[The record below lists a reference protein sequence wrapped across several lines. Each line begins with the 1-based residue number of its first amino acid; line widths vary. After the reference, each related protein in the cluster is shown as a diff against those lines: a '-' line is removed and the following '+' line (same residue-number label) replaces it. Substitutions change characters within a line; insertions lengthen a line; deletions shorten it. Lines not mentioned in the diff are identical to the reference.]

1 MSGSNGAKTFK
12 SISLLLI
19 VAGIVTLVF
28 GLIGLSNSKKTNKTM
43 DQLKTYYE
51 QMGNSSTE
59 NGYGYATP
67 RASTSADQ
75 SSATFKTFDDW
86 YGKSTTYSYA
96 IIALSAIHIIAGIL
110 GIILAEAGSGVKIAI
125 GAVLVA
131 GAIGVIVYPMISN
144 RKEYD
149 QIEAAFS
156 LMTELFK
163 AIGGMGGGSLP
174 SDMEFKMVA
183 LKPFSQIITY
193 TGLVLGFAYLGGAFF
208 TGGGSS
214 SKVSASSSHSGMNP
228 VNNDDFFAQFNKPP
242 VPQQQRPM
250 GTPPQGMP
258 QQQRPMGTPPQGM
271 PQQQRPMGAPPQG
284 MPQQQRPMGAP
295 PQGMPQQQRPMG
307 APPQGMPQQQRPMG
321 APPQGMPQ
329 QQRPMGAPPQ
339 GMPQQQR
346 PMGAP
351 PQGMPQQQRPVG
363 APQGMPQQFR
373 PSPNAAAA
381 QNLRP
386 APGVRPPA
394 PQPPQ
399 PPQDP
404 AATGTMDE
412 VALPSAEDLE
422 RLLGGMNGQK

>member
-131 GAIGVIVYPMISN
+131 GAIGVVVYPMISN

-183 LKPFSQIITY
+183 LKPFSQIKI
-193 TGLVLGFAYLGGAFF
+193 
-208 TGGGSS
+208 
-214 SKVSASSSHSGMNP
+214 
-228 VNNDDFFAQFNKPP
+228 
-242 VPQQQRPM
+242 
-250 GTPPQGMP
+250 
-258 QQQRPMGTPPQGM
+258 
-271 PQQQRPMGAPPQG
+271 
-284 MPQQQRPMGAP
+284 
-295 PQGMPQQQRPMG
+295 
-307 APPQGMPQQQRPMG
+307 
-321 APPQGMPQ
+321 
-329 QQRPMGAPPQ
+329 
-339 GMPQQQR
+339 
-346 PMGAP
+346 
-351 PQGMPQQQRPVG
+351 
-363 APQGMPQQFR
+363 
-373 PSPNAAAA
+373 PSMLA
-381 QNLRP
+381 
-386 APGVRPPA
+386 
-394 PQPPQ
+394 
-399 PPQDP
+399 
-404 AATGTMDE
+404 
-412 VALPSAEDLE
+412 
-422 RLLGGMNGQK
+422 